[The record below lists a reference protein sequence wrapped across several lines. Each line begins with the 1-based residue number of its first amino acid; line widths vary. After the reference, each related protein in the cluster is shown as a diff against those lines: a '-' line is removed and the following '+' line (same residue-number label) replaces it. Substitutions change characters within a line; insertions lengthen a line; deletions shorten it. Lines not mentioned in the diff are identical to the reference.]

1 MVKFLAPLVML
12 LSLCAQGADT
22 QPPATNKVPAIALV
36 GKDTTELG
44 TINGYGKQTVSY
56 RFKNTGEAPGEILS
70 FVPSCACISASADK
84 MRLPPQEEAV
94 VTVTLDASMV
104 HGSFK
109 RNVWVVTNDP
119 KKPRTALILRG
130 EARPLF
136 LGRPASPQR
145 VVLAEGAAWT
155 NRFTLTQAETN
166 LFVGTPS
173 IKIEGDKLTAAA
185 TLTTNTQGKASFE
198 VTLVVTALAPG
209 GHQMYL
215 TLPIHGRP
223 DVSPMKLTY
232 FFRVGSK
239 SLRAIPSRVVLA
251 PTEQPLT
258 RKLHIK
264 TVEKDVATNALS
276 WTPELKGVSV
286 QVQPSSKESHL
297 LITLTLSP
305 EAVTN
310 LLAETDAEIT
320 FNYPGHAPVSADF
333 ITLK

>member
-1 MVKFLAPLVML
+1 MLTRCASFVFL
-12 LSLCAQGADT
+12 LSLCVQSAETLPPSTGKGA
-22 QPPATNKVPAIALV
+22 VIALV

-44 TINGYGKQTVSY
+44 TINGYGKQTVSF
-56 RFKNTGEAPGEILS
+56 RFKNTGEAAGEILS
-70 FVPSCACISASADK
+70 FVPSCACITASADK

-104 HGSFK
+104 HDAFK
-109 RNVWVVTNDP
+109 RSVWVVTNDP
-119 KKPRTALILRG
+119 KKPRTALVLKG

-145 VVLAEGAAWT
+145 IVLAEATTWT

-166 LFVGTPS
+166 LFVGAPS

-185 TLTTNTQGKASFE
+185 TLTTNTQGKTSFE

-276 WTPELKGVSV
+276 WTPERKGVSV

>member
-1 MVKFLAPLVML
+1 MLKFFASFVFLS
-12 LSLCAQGADT
+12 SLCAQGADAQQT
-22 QPPATNKVPAIALV
+22 VTGAVTNVVLV
-36 GKDTTELG
+36 GKDNTALG

-70 FVPSCACISASADK
+70 FVPSCACISASADT
-84 MRLPPQEEAV
+84 MRLQPQEESV

-109 RNVWVVTNDP
+109 RTVWVVTNDP
-119 KKPRTALILRG
+119 KKPRTSLILTG
-130 EARPLF
+130 ETRPLF
-136 LGRPASPQR
+136 LGRPTSPQR
-145 VVLAEGAAWT
+145 VILAEGATWT

-166 LFVGTPS
+166 LFVGAPS

-185 TLTTNTQGKASFE
+185 TLTTNTQGKITFE

-215 TLPIHGRP
+215 ALPIHGRP
-223 DVSPMKLTY
+223 DLSPLKVTY

-239 SLRAIPSRVVLA
+239 SLRAIPSRIMLA

-276 WTPELKGVSV
+276 WTPERKGVSV

-310 LLAETDAEIT
+310 LLAETDAKIT
-320 FNYPGHAPVSADF
+320 FDYPGHAPVSADF